1 MTDATPRGDAS
12 AAAADS
18 AAGSAA
24 DSVAPGGTG
33 SGGEFTVHW
42 GRTAVALIVALAL
55 LTTLIAGLLVG
66 LGVVPGPVPLLSGG
80 VALLG
85 VATLRTMAVVRRR
98 RRRRARLDE
107 ALREAMNP
115 DVEASGLRR
124 PSVPTTDRAVAEAR
138 TPPFDALTHDESG
151 RGGPGSLQELDA
163 DGLPLQLGRTFAD
176 APHEQPVPPAAHAA
190 SPARAWEP
198 REVPKPKYLEA
209 RAAERPAPEPLVP
222 EEPRPE
228 GEVKL
233 KDAAAQ
239 VRAEQQAAGEGAEIS
254 DAEAAAGAETSDEV
268 REMPRPRRQVAV
280 QESLDLDAVLKRR
293 RA

>member
-1 MTDATPRGDAS
+1 MTDATSRGDAS

-18 AAGSAA
+18 ASPAA
-24 DSVAPGGTG
+24 APRGAV

-42 GRTAVALIVALAL
+42 GRSAVALIVALAL
-55 LTTLIAGLLVG
+55 LTTLAAGLLVG
-66 LGVVPGPVPLLSGG
+66 VGVVPGPVPLVSGG

-115 DVEASGLRR
+115 DVEASDVRR
-124 PSVPTTDRAVAEAR
+124 PSVPTTDRAATEAR
-138 TPPFDALTHDESG
+138 TSPFDALTHDESG

-163 DGLPLQLGRTFAD
+163 DGLPRELGRTFAD

-239 VRAEQQAAGEGAEIS
+239 VRAEQQAAAGEVSDAS
-254 DAEAAAGAETSDEV
+254 DVSDAQDAEAADEV

>member
-1 MTDATPRGDAS
+1 MTDATPHGDAS

-18 AAGSAA
+18 AAPAA
-24 DSVAPGGTG
+24 APDRTDGAG

-66 LGVVPGPVPLLSGG
+66 LGVASGPVPLLSGG

-138 TPPFDALTHDESG
+138 TPPFDALTHDASG

-239 VRAEQQAAGEGAEIS
+239 IRAEQQEAAGEAPEGA
-254 DAEAAAGAETSDEV
+254 DGAAAADEV
-268 REMPRPRRQVAV
+268 REMPRPRRQTAV
-280 QESLDLDAVLKRR
+280 QDSLDLDAVLKRR

>member
-18 AAGSAA
+18 APAA
-24 DSVAPGGTG
+24 PRGTG

-42 GRTAVALIVALAL
+42 GRTVVALIVALAL

-66 LGVVPGPVPLLSGG
+66 VGAVPGPVPLVSGG

-85 VATLRTMAVVRRR
+85 LGTLRAMAVVRRR
-98 RRRRARLDE
+98 RRRRAQLDE

-115 DVEASGLRR
+115 DIEASGVRP
-124 PSVPTTDRAVAEAR
+124 PSVPTTDRAATEAR
-138 TPPFDALTHDESG
+138 TGPFDALSRDDAG

-163 DGLPLQLGRTFAD
+163 DGLPVELGRTFAD

-209 RAAERPAPEPLVP
+209 RAAERPAPEPLIP

-228 GEVKL
+228 GEVSL
-233 KDAAAQ
+233 KDAAERA
-239 VRAEQQAAGEGAEIS
+239 RAEQAERQETG
-254 DAEAAAGAETSDEV
+254 DAVGETSDDGAAAVEADDAV